1 MRIKI
6 THIEITS
13 SPSPTTASPLPATS
27 WSTGLF
33 QRILQGLIANEAVKL
48 LGKLINTLW
57 GG

>member
-6 THIEITS
+6 TRIEITS
-13 SPSPTTASPLPATS
+13 SQSPTTAPPLPATS
-27 WSTGLF
+27 WSTVLF